1 MPATK
6 VIFACRH
13 SAGRS
18 QMATAFFN
26 QLVDPAR
33 ARAQAAGTTPA
44 DRVHPEVVEV
54 MREVGLDLSQ
64 ARPQLLTTDLAVGAR
79 HLVTMG
85 CGEECPYLP
94 GLKVDDWA
102 LDDPKGQPIE
112 RVREIRDDVRRRVE
126 GFVREHG
133 WSGQAGP

>member
-1 MPATK
+1 VDK

-26 QLVDPAR
+26 QLADPGR
-33 ARAQAAGTTPA
+33 AHAVAAGTTPA
-44 DRVHPEVVEV
+44 ARVHPEVVEV

-94 GLKVDDWA
+94 GLKVEDWA
-102 LDDPKGQPIE
+102 LDDPKGQSIE